1 MPEGILGNSL
11 KATEKYTILGLGL
24 RSFVRKGES
33 RKLDVLLNPPFYDK
47 SQAER
52 ARATVVSKVSKV
64 QFQES
69 NAAHSASKEPK
80 MQNANTK
87 VLVWK

>member
-1 MPEGILGNSL
+1 M
-11 KATEKYTILGLGL
+11 
-24 RSFVRKGES
+24 
-33 RKLDVLLNPPFYDK
+33 LLNPPFYDK

-52 ARATVVSKVSKV
+52 ATAAVVSKVSKV

-69 NAAHSASKEPK
+69 NVAHSASKEPK
-80 MQNANTK
+80 MQNANMK

>member
-1 MPEGILGNSL
+1 M
-11 KATEKYTILGLGL
+11 
-24 RSFVRKGES
+24 
-33 RKLDVLLNPPFYDK
+33 LLNPPFYDK

-52 ARATVVSKVSKV
+52 ATAAVVSKVVSKV

-69 NAAHSASKEPK
+69 NVAHSASKEPK